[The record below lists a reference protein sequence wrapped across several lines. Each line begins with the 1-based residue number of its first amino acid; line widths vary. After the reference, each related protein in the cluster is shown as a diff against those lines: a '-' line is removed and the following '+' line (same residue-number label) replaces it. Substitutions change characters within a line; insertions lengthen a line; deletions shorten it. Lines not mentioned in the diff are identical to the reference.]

1 MHEPSHENPGV
12 GDRLEAIE
20 SAQAFT
26 DRTVEQLGEQI
37 LELHRRLD
45 GLARSLGQL
54 ERRLE
59 EFESGADE
67 IPDGPPPHSS
77 DRKPDRPLPD
87 AFD

>member
-1 MHEPSHENPGV
+1 MHEPPREHHGP

-45 GLARSLGQL
+45 GLTRSLGKL
-54 ERRLE
+54 EQRLE
-59 EFESGADE
+59 EVQSAPGE
-67 IPDGPPPHSS
+67 IPDDPPPHSS
-77 DRKPDRPLPD
+77 DRKPDRPHPD